1 MSDSKILLGVVF
13 AFGLL
18 AAGWWFGWFG
28 PITSQFQAIKKNTV
42 HSRR

>member
-1 MSDSKILLGVVF
+1 MSDNKILIGIVF

-28 PITSQFQAIKKNTV
+28 PMTSAFQGIKKNVVTP
-42 HSRR
+42 RR